1 MSVCVVGSLNVDWVL
16 EVESLPRPG
25 ETLIASTCTRRLG
38 GKGANQAVAA
48 ARAGSATRLVGHVGS
63 DDGGKWLLEF
73 LEAEHVDISA
83 VTRDDQA
90 ATGQAFIC
98 VDRRGENCIIT
109 VGGAN
114 ARLPVQSDPA
124 RLLAS
129 AHVLLAQLEIC
140 AQILV
145 PVFAAPVPGC
155 IKILNAAPAIPAG
168 RRLFTHVDVLV
179 VNETELASYSQFRDV
194 PAHADSEVPAHAD
207 AEVPAHA
214 DAEVPAHADAEV
226 PAHAD
231 AEVPAPTDAVVAA
244 ARALLDRADQTVV
257 VTRGALGALIVR
269 GCDVQEIAGR
279 KVAVVDT
286 VGAGDCFCGVLA
298 AGMDRGLSLE
308 AAAARANVAA
318 AIAVSRRGAAQAM
331 PTVQEIDASMA

>member
-73 LEAEHVDISA
+73 LEAEHVDIAA

-114 ARLPVQSDPA
+114 ARLPVPPDPG

-140 AQILV
+140 AQILL
-145 PVFAAPVPGC
+145 PVFAASVPGC

-194 PAHADSEVPAHAD
+194 PAHTDAVVPAHAD
-207 AEVPAHA
+207 AEVPAH
-214 DAEVPAHADAEV
+214 
-226 PAHAD
+226 
-231 AEVPAPTDAVVAA
+231 TDAVVAA

-279 KVAVVDT
+279 TVAVVDT